1 MFAIISCVAKYR
13 TVRNASQQLF
23 LLDFAFDQWRE
34 IMSSRSV
41 LYSTLLLALVAGI
54 ASAHQEEGSGHGSEP
69 TAHELEQQKIT
80 AESGSNLEQ
89 IGPTMWR
96 VRPEGTPYDLW
107 LEKARERMP
116 VFEGLLIQDARTEPL
131 ERWEDMGVDGLY
143 IKMADYQITD
153 GWLLE
158 IPPHGQI
165 NPQRHMFEAG
175 MYFFGGPG
183 HITIQQEGQRPQRA
197 DFGHRSLFSVPMN
210 VAYQIFN
217 DSDEP
222 VRVVA
227 VTSFPFIINSM
238 NSEEFAFQN
247 PFVFRDR
254 YDGEEDFLLR
264 SEHARDNLTI
274 TNMVKDALEFELDE
288 YDHRGKGT
296 TNTHWQMAGNTH
308 IDLHVSEMP
317 GGKYKKA
324 HRHSSDAFIL
334 LLSGEGYSLTWPE
347 GRYED
352 RIRVDWNEGTI
363 FVPPI
368 YWYHQHLNPGKES
381 ARYMA
386 INAPILVR
394 TLGLRFQDQLDPDLK
409 QIQDEFEAEVAKR
422 KARDEKALAAQ

>member
-1 MFAIISCVAKYR
+1 MNFRSTAFTFLTLACFSCSYVLAQESEESEEYLPVQR
-13 TVRNASQQLF
+13 TAS
-23 LLDFAFDQWRE
+23 E
-34 IMSSRSV
+34 
-41 LYSTLLLALVAGI
+41 
-54 ASAHQEEGSGHGSEP
+54 
-69 TAHELEQQKIT
+69 
-80 AESGSNLEQ
+80 LEQ

-107 LEKARERMP
+107 LEKAREKMP
-116 VFEGLLIQDARTEPL
+116 TFEGLLIQDARTEPL
-131 ERWEDMGVDGLY
+131 EYWEDMGVDGLY

-158 IPPHGQI
+158 IPPKGSAK
-165 NPQRHMFEAG
+165 PQRHMFEAG

-183 HITIQQEGQRPQRA
+183 HIMVQQDGQRSQRV
-197 DFGHRSLFSVPMN
+197 DFKHRSLFSVPLN
-210 VAYQIFN
+210 AAYQLFN

-227 VTSFPFIINSM
+227 VTSFPFMINSM
-238 NSEEFAFQN
+238 NSEEFIFDN
-247 PFVFRDR
+247 PFSFRDR
-254 YDGEEDFLLR
+254 YDGEEDFFLR
-264 SEHARDNLTI
+264 SEHARENLTV
-274 TNMVKDALEFELDE
+274 TNFVEDALEFELDN

-296 TNTHWQMAGNTH
+296 TNTHWQMSGNTH

-352 RIRVDWNEGTI
+352 RIRVDWTEGTI

-368 YWYHQHLNPGKES
+368 YWYHQHLNPGTDS

-394 TLGLRFQDQLDPDLK
+394 TLGLRFQDQLDPDLEV
-409 QIQDEFEAEVAKR
+409 IREEFEAEIAKR
-422 KARDEKALAAQ
+422 AASED

>member
-1 MFAIISCVAKYR
+1 MNIRHTLITVASLAFCIIGSAVAEEDKNEPY
-13 TVRNASQQLF
+13 VP
-23 LLDFAFDQWRE
+23 RE
-34 IMSSRSV
+34 SSR
-41 LYSTLLLALVAGI
+41 
-54 ASAHQEEGSGHGSEP
+54 
-69 TAHELEQQKIT
+69 LEQV
-80 AESGSNLEQ
+80 
-89 IGPTMWR
+89 GPTMWR

-107 LEKARERMP
+107 LDKNRDNMP

-131 ERWEDMGVDGLY
+131 KHWDSMGVDGLY

-153 GWLLE
+153 GWILE
-158 IPPHGQI
+158 IPPKGQMK
-165 NPQRHMFEAG
+165 PQKHMFEAG

-183 HITIQQEGQRPQRA
+183 HIIVQQDGEEAQRA
-197 DFGHRSLFSVPMN
+197 DFGHRSLFSVPLN
-210 VAYQIFN
+210 AAYQIFN

-222 VRVVA
+222 VRIVA
-227 VTSFPFIINSM
+227 VSSFPFILNSM
-238 NSEEFAFQN
+238 NNEEFVFNN
-247 PFVFRDR
+247 PFVFSDR
-254 YDGEEDFLLR
+254 YDGREGFFRE
-264 SEHARDNLTI
+264 SEHVRDNLTV
-274 TNMVKDALEFELDE
+274 TNLVKDALEFELDE
-288 YDHRGKGT
+288 YDHRGVGT
-296 TNTHWQMAGNTH
+296 TNTHWTMSGNTM

-368 YWYHQHLNPGKES
+368 YWYHQHLNPGTDS

-394 TLGLRFQDQLDPDLK
+394 TLGLRFQDQLDPDLDA
-409 QIQDEFEAEVAKR
+409 IRVEFEAEVAKR
-422 KARDEKALAAQ
+422 EARDAQAAVGK

>member
-1 MFAIISCVAKYR
+1 MNIRPV
-13 TVRNASQQLF
+13 LF
-23 LLDFAFDQWRE
+23 L
-34 IMSSRSV
+34 V
-41 LYSTLLLALVAGI
+41 ALVTSAVAG
-54 ASAHQEEGSGHGSEP
+54 SAYAQQSEEKEP
-69 TAHELEQQKIT
+69 
-80 AESGSNLEQ
+80 AERSRSNLEQ
-89 IGPTMWR
+89 VGPTMWR

-131 ERWEDMGVDGLY
+131 EYWSDMGVDGLY

-158 IPPHGQI
+158 IPPKGQT

-175 MYFFGGPG
+175 LYFFGGPG
-183 HITIQQEGQRPQRA
+183 HIMIQQDGQRPQRA
-197 DFGHRSLFSVPMN
+197 DFGHRSLFSVPLN

-217 DSDEP
+217 DSEAP
-222 VRVVA
+222 VRIVA

-238 NSEEFAFQN
+238 NSEEFVFDN
-247 PFVFRDR
+247 PFAFHDR

-264 SEHARDNLTI
+264 SEHARENLTV

-296 TNTHWQMAGNTH
+296 TNTHWSMSGNTH

-381 ARYMA
+381 ARYLA

-394 TLGLRFQDQLDPDLK
+394 TLGLRFQDQLEPDLT
-409 QIQDEFEAEVAKR
+409 QIREEFEAEVIRRQA
-422 KARDEKALAAQ
+422 DE